1 MVVFHR
7 IFPLVYPLFV
17 FRNLFY
23 LFTTTE
29 YVVIH
34 KKPERNFLPD
44 FSITFLFNFYRYVQ
58 ILHFFYISSSSLRLL
73 ISISGRIP
81 VSFIL
86 FPLFSQQ
93 VWIPYAAAPAI
104 SVWIESP
111 TIRQLSG
118 LTGIF

>member
-7 IFPLVYPLFV
+7 IFPFVYALFCLPKSILLIYYD
-17 FRNLFY
+17 R
-23 LFTTTE
+23 
-29 YVVIH
+29 ICH
-34 KKPERNFLPD
+34 HSKKPERNFLPD
-44 FSITFLFNFYRYVQ
+44 FSITFLFNFHRYVQ

-81 VSFIL
+81 VSFAL